1 MFPLIIAL
9 VLALLL
15 SVVFTATEVALFSL
29 GETRVRALLEEKRR
43 GSMSLVQLRKAPER
57 LLILLR
63 LGDALSDVT
72 AGAIGA
78 YMAYLQWKMFG
89 LAMAILAVGVV
100 VLVMGELVPM
110 AIGMHRS
117 VRIALIMAPPLLW
130 LTQLLKLPLFAL
142 EKIAG
147 IVHERSASTAAQVT
161 ESEIRELT
169 LLGHSEGAIEE
180 HERQL
185 IERAFKLDETKA
197 WEIMTPRVDMFAWED
212 SLTLTEIAPSLGTVR
227 FSRVPVYRD
236 TIDNVTGVLYIRDA
250 HQALLTGQ
258 RDVPLKDLA
267 REPLI
272 VPGAVPLSKLLRDFQ
287 TRRIHMA
294 IVVDE
299 YGGTD
304 GLVTLED
311 VLEELVGE
319 IVDEKDEA
327 QETITRVTRGELI
340 ATGDADLREINHFF
354 NTSLPQ
360 LEHRSLNGYLLE
372 EFGRVPELGERLE
385 REGIAIEVLEA
396 TDTQVLKARVR
407 RVSSL
412 ASAEGSAETNVAS
425 PQLAS
430 LRPERG

>member
-1 MFPLIIAL
+1 
-9 VLALLL
+9 
-15 SVVFTATEVALFSL
+15 
-29 GETRVRALLEEKRR
+29 
-43 GSMSLVQLRKAPER
+43 
-57 LLILLR
+57 
-63 LGDALSDVT
+63 
-72 AGAIGA
+72 
-78 YMAYLQWKMFG
+78 
-89 LAMAILAVGVV
+89 
-100 VLVMGELVPM
+100 
-110 AIGMHRS
+110 
-117 VRIALIMAPPLLW
+117 
-130 LTQLLKLPLFAL
+130 
-142 EKIAG
+142 
-147 IVHERSASTAAQVT
+147 
-161 ESEIRELT
+161 
-169 LLGHSEGAIEE
+169 
-180 HERQL
+180 
-185 IERAFKLDETKA
+185 
-197 WEIMTPRVDMFAWED
+197 
-212 SLTLTEIAPSLGTVR
+212 
-227 FSRVPVYRD
+227 
-236 TIDNVTGVLYIRDA
+236 
-250 HQALLTGQ
+250 
-258 RDVPLKDLA
+258 
-267 REPLI
+267 

-407 RVSSL
+407 RVSS
-412 ASAEGSAETNVAS
+412 AATAEGSAETNVAA